1 VPVDGRATQDST
13 ESTFTTAPPPLRA
26 STGAN
31 ALVTFT
37 GPKKLVSISARAAF
51 SDGPSSDPPPAIPAL
66 SIRRV
71 TSGASSAAAATDA
84 PGRTRPAARGRGHAS
99 AAYRVEFPLCSP
111 TCPTTPPIT
120 SSISAGSSPG
130 SRSTALRMA
139 WACRSTGWTSA
150 YAPPGLPLPTGVRTA
165 STITTSRIGS
175 SSL

>member
-1 VPVDGRATQDST
+1 MPVDGRATQDST

-84 PGRTRPAARGRGHAS
+84 PGRTRPAARGRGQTYALAITPCAAKLS
-99 AAYRVEFPLCSP
+99 ACWLLFCIAIKTQQGGDGHPLTSDVIDRP
-111 TCPTTPPIT
+111 PATPD
-120 SSISAGSSPG
+120 AHEVPG
-130 SRSTALRMA
+130 RGTDTQEDTM
-139 WACRSTGWTSA
+139 
-150 YAPPGLPLPTGVRTA
+150 
-165 STITTSRIGS
+165 
-175 SSL
+175 